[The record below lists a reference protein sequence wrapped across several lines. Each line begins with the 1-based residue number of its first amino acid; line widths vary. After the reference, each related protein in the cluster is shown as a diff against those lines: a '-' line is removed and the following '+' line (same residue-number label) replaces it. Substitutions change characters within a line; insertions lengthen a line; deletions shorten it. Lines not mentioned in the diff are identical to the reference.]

1 MSKLLLLPLLGLLL
15 FNYNSVNAQSCTPVV
30 AHNCDVSTADNLNGF
45 TPADLLPCIVK
56 AQPVMTV
63 IPFKVFRTLALSG
76 STDTIYRMKIESIT
90 NLPCGLC
97 WSSSSVDNI
106 FTRDQAGCIAVTGTT
121 NDAAGQYKLNVV
133 LSFDTNNSGTFNQ
146 PNKNLSSIAAN
157 TGQVILLLLSPDDS
171 CPSVNYNATGLT
183 ATTTCP

>member
-1 MSKLLLLPLLGLLL
+1 
-15 FNYNSVNAQSCTPVV
+15 
-30 AHNCDVSTADNLNGF
+30 
-45 TPADLLPCIVK
+45 
-56 AQPVMTV
+56 MTV
-63 IPFKVFRTLALSG
+63 IPFKVFRTLALGG

-97 WSSSSVDNI
+97 WSSSATDNI

-121 NDAAGQYKLNVV
+121 NDAPGQYKLNVV

-171 CPSVNYNATGLT
+171 CPSVNYYATGLT